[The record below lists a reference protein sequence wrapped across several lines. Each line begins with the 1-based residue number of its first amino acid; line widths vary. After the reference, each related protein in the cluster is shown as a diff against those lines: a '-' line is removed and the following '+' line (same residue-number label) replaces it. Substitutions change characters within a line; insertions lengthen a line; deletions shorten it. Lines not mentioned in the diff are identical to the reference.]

1 MKCNAAVHKI
11 LLSTLA
17 ACLCTSHS
25 HLINCLQLWHN

>member
-1 MKCNAAVHKI
+1 MNIKCNATVHKI

-25 HLINCLQLWHN
+25 CVINCL